1 VLATQP
7 SDANDS
13 DAIQSY
19 IWKNRSMAAATPAAV
34 FPGPVTALWA
44 RGGSAVAVA
53 RDLEAGK
60 YVIYVLTVAC
70 GE

>member
-1 VLATQP
+1 
-7 SDANDS
+7 
-13 DAIQSY
+13 
-19 IWKNRSMAAATPAAV
+19 
-34 FPGPVTALWA
+34 VTALWA